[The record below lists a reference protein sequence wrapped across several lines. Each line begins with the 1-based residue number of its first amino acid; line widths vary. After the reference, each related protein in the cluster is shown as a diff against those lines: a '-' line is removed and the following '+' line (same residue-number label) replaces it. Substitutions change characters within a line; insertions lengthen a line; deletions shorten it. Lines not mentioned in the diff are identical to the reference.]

1 MSTSA
6 HHRAKPTKQQSDT
19 HLLRAVHSTRSLAD
33 QTFGQQ
39 KTHLNEHPKSS
50 SSSGHP
56 RSERTRGE
64 LRNEE
69 EPPSHQSPHYS
80 HSSKM
85 TSQQPQGALDALV
98 HTNDSSPDVS
108 DRRSAP
114 VLRRHRTSPASTVA
128 VHAAQARS
136 RRLLLKQRYI
146 NTSLP
151 PPATATHASSL
162 YNAGAAPPSTS
173 SFASA
178 SPLPHASGG
187 VAASCTF
194 PTTAFDPSQRHNDGG
209 SSSRTQQ
216 HDHMPSWLFENA
228 RAFSSPTLL
237 SQAQPTAMS
246 STSQGSSAP
255 HTQRP
260 PHQHHTQ
267 PHSLQSAPAASALK
281 RELSPSPH
289 TTHSSRGGSTQSRAH
304 RTSRR
309 SPSPSASPDSPPSL
323 SHLAR
328 HLSAGSL
335 TVPKHAQPLS
345 SSSSQTRNPAQEQPP
360 SFSAAQIHPGSAA
373 SRSPASIHRGGL
385 RTAPATAP
393 ASSPSS
399 SSSSQR
405 QRHATDS
412 ATALS
417 PSASRK
423 ARALRAASTVPFLQ
437 TKSAS
442 STTHERASK
451 MAAATRATLRDSGRS
466 ASHGANLVGSA
477 VAALS
482 SPGAP
487 IAQRTSVSNADT
499 NHRSH
504 PSTESATAAAA
515 ARLSNA
521 AAASP
526 SQHPQRPRARTHA
539 AALTDDRTP
548 PSQTADDPLP
558 VHPRHRAQTHA
569 SAATLLQSAHRPPLV
584 SFASEPRIA
593 HVRFDGRRGRSDA
606 ESDDDDEALGEEGED
621 EEEVQGEDEEDNDEE
636 LEQEEELELKQ
647 QQQQN
652 TGQRRA
658 HSKEQAHRKS
668 SAAADHERSRA
679 EDRSLGDAR
688 SRSARLRSSKSKS
701 AVALHTSLTLTDH
714 TGTETANHE
723 LARGCVQVATDA
735 RRRSSSTLPSVERC
749 DAGFQEEDQHSPEGA
764 RSAHNA
770 AGRHGNVHDTAT
782 RKRRVLGSLLGS
794 KTVSLTSLSQALDRL
809 TDATSSEDESFPFSF
824 HEHEPWEDQIAYTSA
839 LLTDARSSGYRP
851 RSAKKSRWVDTIFG
865 GDSTNESS
873 ATSQTH
879 RSPPRAGRLIATD
892 AELEQEPHEPASHQS
907 LPHKPQH
914 SQPPSHETRS
924 PRQPHGS
931 SSTQQQQQQ
940 QQQSP
945 SIQADAHSS
954 GSLAQPDGQRQRRH
968 SPQHQSRRPPAH
980 SPTQQTR
987 SRTPGHL
994 MHAAATEPNTSDAS
1008 DTGSSGWH
1016 WKDTGSLSDALRS
1029 LGVNHAGSDDA
1040 SPPHLSERALRAHD
1054 RLHAIERAL
1063 TGEDRSSNG
1072 SFSLYYHSPSDRSVG
1087 SHDPLL
1093 HETSRQGSHP
1103 AGQDSDDDPR
1113 IPETLREWYRQPPRS
1128 SNSSSNSSASALP
1141 WPRER
1146 TRASSHATTGY
1157 SSAEAASAQE
1167 RERRPLRPAP
1177 LLRVSASA
1185 DRTPTEP
1192 PSRTLSGDHP
1202 DPPLPTYRHQEA
1214 QSVARSHPY
1223 TPSHRLATDASTF
1236 YYQQGYH
1243 VQHQGASAAPPSAY
1257 QTPHYGHMDSSLYQ
1271 PSPYPAAVY
1280 YQHPHPHQ
1288 AQTQPSL
1295 YAGSQPAESLHAG
1308 SMQAG
1313 SLSQDALRSH
1323 GFAPPPNRQP
1333 PAYVTAPGPS
1343 QPPYAPAPGP
1353 SSRGRAHYGSGYQAA
1368 SPGSAAP
1375 PPPGFTASQAHL
1387 VYVSPQHA
1395 QLHEAA
1401 LFSAAPSAARVSAAT
1416 ATAHPSPPMHHY
1428 RHPPAHRHSPAHS
1441 PSYAPPSASASRES
1455 ASTIEQEQEQGP
1467 RLRGKTTR
1475 SIHAAPHFNRSSA
1488 SHHHDQHHYGTTRHA
1503 SPAPAARATLEAER
1517 CGEEPLGSIS
1527 RLPTGSLTVK
1537 TRRSSV
1543 SSVSSVS
1550 STNSNGSN
1558 GSNGSQNSPGSRR
1571 KPRSPKGSDMSEAE
1585 LVETPQNKAMF
1596 KAFHRQFKQTEKE
1609 GLDRALA
1616 FARESMLS
1624 LPAEIHYRVY
1634 LEMADLAKREH
1645 EYQLAARHYDHVHQL
1660 EPRAA
1665 QGWLD
1670 HAKLEEEG
1678 GDLDRCGRLLTT
1690 GLTYCRFNEALLIKT
1705 LKHYENTGE
1714 LTRARALL
1722 ARLRSVPVERA
1733 WRPILEG
1740 ALLEARAGND
1750 QIARKVFKYL
1760 IKHVPWYGPVFQ
1772 EAFRF
1777 ECRCEQYQRA
1787 MDVVEEGLAQN
1798 PRYGPLWFSALRLHE
1813 KVAPDGNLNQA
1824 REIVQRAIREIS
1836 RELIWKIYFEAAQ
1849 MEERAGNARQARRF
1863 YVRAVEMCPPNLL
1876 WKVWVAGARTELHFG
1891 QKDVARSLLKRS
1903 LSEVPR
1909 KMRSTVLLECAR
1921 LEEYAGNLE
1930 RARRILEKARK
1941 ETAQDWKVFL
1951 ESILLE
1957 TRSGHTDEA
1966 LLQAK
1971 EALKVHGGTG
1981 RLWALMVHLMQGRGL
1996 SAQRRL
2002 FKVALHEVP
2011 KSGEVWCEGA
2021 RMALRQGNVGPSMC
2035 LSVPKSIQERCR
2047 LLSPVLWIITASLM
2061 CRSSFVLVLY
2071 PLRPPAL
2078 LATRCS

>member
-940 QQQSP
+940 QHSHQRTP
-945 SIQADAHSS
+945 SLGHSKSSTVTFSDAFPASSAHSS
-954 GSLAQPDGQRQRRH
+954 TTS
-968 SPQHQSRRPPAH
+968 S
-980 SPTQQTR
+980 TR
-987 SRTPGHL
+987 SRPVSSSVL
-994 MHAAATEPNTSDAS
+994 AS
-1008 DTGSSGWH
+1008 STRSTTTGSSSTAPVPAACHVSFSPAYASSPAASDEESSARLRLSSEEQHELNVALWEAVS
-1016 WKDTGSLSDALRS
+1016 TGNADETARLVESGADVMYIDESGADLLLTAARHNNAEITALLLQSGPEVQR
-1029 LGVNHAGSDDA
+1029 LAG
-1040 SPPHLSERALRAHD
+1040 RALALATDEEVRTLLTDCMDYYMEKEQHEQELEREAVLAVAELDESDMASSGGSKAIGFAKTSETHPMQVD
-1054 RLHAIERAL
+1054 FVKSSLVLPGRLGMCMCPGRNKPKKGFRWARDATSDVIRIRDVYRGEVVVSLVRDQEKARMGISDLTTIIEEQGLQSISCPITDKWIPSSMDMLCELVIQIMGLLRNGRSVIIHCNGGKGRTGMVVVAVLLAMGLPSIRDAISVCRS
-1063 TGEDRSSNG
+1063 SSNG
-1072 SFSLYYHSPSDRSVG
+1072 MLKNPAQQFYLRYFKKVWYKKRRTASVRELMEQNKKVHRSDK
-1087 SHDPLL
+1087 DFFK
-1093 HETSRQGSHP
+1093 E
-1103 AGQDSDDDPR
+1103 
-1113 IPETLREWYRQPPRS
+1113 RS
-1128 SNSSSNSSASALP
+1128 SGTLAREKSRGRFAFVKRPSMVVLRRSSRAGLTESAPAM
-1141 WPRER
+1141 R
-1146 TRASSHATTGY
+1146 
-1157 SSAEAASAQE
+1157 SSAEALSSSGKE
-1167 RERRPLRPAP
+1167 SCS
-1177 LLRVSASA
+1177 VNVDSA
-1185 DRTPTEP
+1185 DNTVPC
-1192 PSRTLSGDHP
+1192 TLSS
-1202 DPPLPTYRHQEA
+1202 T
-1214 QSVARSHPY
+1214 SV
-1223 TPSHRLATDASTF
+1223 
-1236 YYQQGYH
+1236 
-1243 VQHQGASAAPPSAY
+1243 
-1257 QTPHYGHMDSSLYQ
+1257 
-1271 PSPYPAAVY
+1271 
-1280 YQHPHPHQ
+1280 
-1288 AQTQPSL
+1288 
-1295 YAGSQPAESLHAG
+1295 GSVTGSDEFDDDES
-1308 SMQAG
+1308 
-1313 SLSQDALRSH
+1313 
-1323 GFAPPPNRQP
+1323 
-1333 PAYVTAPGPS
+1333 
-1343 QPPYAPAPGP
+1343 P
-1353 SSRGRAHYGSGYQAA
+1353 SSGS
-1368 SPGSAAP
+1368 
-1375 PPPGFTASQAHL
+1375 
-1387 VYVSPQHA
+1387 
-1395 QLHEAA
+1395 
-1401 LFSAAPSAARVSAAT
+1401 
-1416 ATAHPSPPMHHY
+1416 
-1428 RHPPAHRHSPAHS
+1428 
-1441 PSYAPPSASASRES
+1441 
-1455 ASTIEQEQEQGP
+1455 
-1467 RLRGKTTR
+1467 
-1475 SIHAAPHFNRSSA
+1475 
-1488 SHHHDQHHYGTTRHA
+1488 
-1503 SPAPAARATLEAER
+1503 
-1517 CGEEPLGSIS
+1517 
-1527 RLPTGSLTVK
+1527 
-1537 TRRSSV
+1537 
-1543 SSVSSVS
+1543 
-1550 STNSNGSN
+1550 
-1558 GSNGSQNSPGSRR
+1558 
-1571 KPRSPKGSDMSEAE
+1571 
-1585 LVETPQNKAMF
+1585 
-1596 KAFHRQFKQTEKE
+1596 
-1609 GLDRALA
+1609 
-1616 FARESMLS
+1616 
-1624 LPAEIHYRVY
+1624 
-1634 LEMADLAKREH
+1634 
-1645 EYQLAARHYDHVHQL
+1645 
-1660 EPRAA
+1660 
-1665 QGWLD
+1665 
-1670 HAKLEEEG
+1670 EEE
-1678 GDLDRCGRLLTT
+1678 
-1690 GLTYCRFNEALLIKT
+1690 
-1705 LKHYENTGE
+1705 
-1714 LTRARALL
+1714 
-1722 ARLRSVPVERA
+1722 
-1733 WRPILEG
+1733 
-1740 ALLEARAGND
+1740 
-1750 QIARKVFKYL
+1750 
-1760 IKHVPWYGPVFQ
+1760 
-1772 EAFRF
+1772 
-1777 ECRCEQYQRA
+1777 
-1787 MDVVEEGLAQN
+1787 
-1798 PRYGPLWFSALRLHE
+1798 
-1813 KVAPDGNLNQA
+1813 
-1824 REIVQRAIREIS
+1824 
-1836 RELIWKIYFEAAQ
+1836 
-1849 MEERAGNARQARRF
+1849 
-1863 YVRAVEMCPPNLL
+1863 
-1876 WKVWVAGARTELHFG
+1876 
-1891 QKDVARSLLKRS
+1891 
-1903 LSEVPR
+1903 
-1909 KMRSTVLLECAR
+1909 
-1921 LEEYAGNLE
+1921 
-1930 RARRILEKARK
+1930 
-1941 ETAQDWKVFL
+1941 
-1951 ESILLE
+1951 
-1957 TRSGHTDEA
+1957 
-1966 LLQAK
+1966 
-1971 EALKVHGGTG
+1971 
-1981 RLWALMVHLMQGRGL
+1981 
-1996 SAQRRL
+1996 
-2002 FKVALHEVP
+2002 
-2011 KSGEVWCEGA
+2011 
-2021 RMALRQGNVGPSMC
+2021 
-2035 LSVPKSIQERCR
+2035 
-2047 LLSPVLWIITASLM
+2047 
-2061 CRSSFVLVLY
+2061 
-2071 PLRPPAL
+2071 
-2078 LATRCS
+2078 